1 MLVVRVVVLCQIR
14 VALNVSTV
22 VSYVKYNLYVYDEE
36 GDLNMATIIMKTRN
50 KLLRHTSTRCTF
62 LSILCIMLIN

>member
-36 GDLNMATIIMKTRN
+36 GDLNMATIIIIETN
-50 KLLRHTSTRCTF
+50 H
-62 LSILCIMLIN
+62 